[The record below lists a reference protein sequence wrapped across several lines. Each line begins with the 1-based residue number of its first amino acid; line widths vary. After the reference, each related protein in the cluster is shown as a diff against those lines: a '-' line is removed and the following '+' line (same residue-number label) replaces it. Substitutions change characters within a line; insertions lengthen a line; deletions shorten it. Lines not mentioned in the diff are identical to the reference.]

1 MRLDVSIPRSSLD
14 RLRML
19 LHPSRQKAFLAAL
32 ALTFLALLIDR
43 HSPSV
48 FLKGA
53 QVFFLLSGLTLAWLE
68 LGIQNQGA
76 ASGMQYLLFA
86 VTLTAVLQN
95 WWRTPAFDFGYLHV
109 AIVAV
114 AAVVC
119 KPRSAA
125 VIAGTVILLEL
136 VFLPGRGGGVVEI
149 VVRVGSKAALLLATV
164 MIISGASNRLRH
176 RVLLLGE
183 ELQRVRSTHFA
194 FSPAEQGSSQAAED
208 SDLSETELVTLEQSV
223 DSILRR
229 IKEYFRAY
237 SVLLFQP
244 GGEESLTLRHWVS
257 DSPDLLPGAN
267 LHNTHSLLGRIFTR
281 GVSCRW
287 NLDDPQSQVKFDD
300 LAHYSRWQ
308 PVRHVAASPLK
319 SNDVPSGLLV
329 VERTAANP
337 FNELELIHLETFAIQ
352 VVEMIAMGR
361 RYLEQVD
368 RNAEY
373 RLFYRAMAD
382 LGRSLATQDVL
393 EVLAEVC
400 QRVVPVSHILI
411 SLLDEGGRFYEI
423 AFAKGAE
430 KLRGSR
436 VPCQGRTW
444 ISWALNS
451 DADSLILKDIRSH
464 SSRLPVASPHE
475 GELTVRSVLLIPLKV
490 KGRTLGLLLLG
501 SDQADYFKHEH
512 MHMLSTIC
520 LQAAANIENSLL
532 HRRVEDEALSDGL
545 THLHNHRYFQE
556 RLQAEVSRARRNNGA
571 ISLLMADIDH
581 FKKINDTFGH
591 RIGDSVLLQI
601 AAILKDTVRSA
612 DDVARYGGEEF
623 AIILPDS
630 DRKGALRMSERARQA
645 VERVTFVAEEHRIQ
659 ITISI
664 GSATFPNDAGE
675 PWVLIEHADRALY
688 AAKEQGRNR
697 VVQYHTL
704 VINPAPSGKVMP

>member
-1 MRLDVSIPRSSLD
+1 LRLDVSIPRSYLD

-19 LHPSRQKAFLAAL
+19 LHPSRQKAFLAAI

-48 FLKGA
+48 LLKGA
-53 QVFFLLSGLTLAWLE
+53 QVFFLLAGLTLAWLE
-68 LGIQNQGA
+68 LGIQNQSAG
-76 ASGMQYLLFA
+76 SGMQYLLFA

-95 WWRTPAFDFGYLHV
+95 WWQTPAFDFGYLHV

-114 AAVVC
+114 AAVIC
-119 KPRSAA
+119 KPRPAT

-136 VFLPGRGGGVVEI
+136 VLLPGRGAEVF
-149 VVRVGSKAALLLATV
+149 VRVGSKAALLLATV
-164 MIISGASNRLRH
+164 MIVSGASNRLRN

-183 ELQRVRSTHFA
+183 ELQRARSTHFA
-194 FSPAEQGSSQAAED
+194 FSRREDGGPQAAED
-208 SDLSETELVTLEQSV
+208 WDLSDTELVTLEQSV

-257 DSPDLLPGAN
+257 DSPDLLPGTS
-267 LHNTHSLLGRIFTR
+267 LHNSNSLLGRIFTH
-281 GVSCRW
+281 GVSCHW

-300 LAHYSRWQ
+300 LAYYSKWQ
-308 PVRHVAASPLK
+308 PVRHVAVSPLK

-329 VERTAANP
+329 VERTAPNP
-337 FNELELIHLETFAIQ
+337 FTELESIHLETFAIQ
-352 VVEMIAMGR
+352 VVEIIAMGR
-361 RYLEQVD
+361 LYLEQVD

-373 RLFYRAMAD
+373 RLFYKAMAD

-393 EVLAEVC
+393 EVLADVC

-411 SLLDEGGRFYEI
+411 SLLDEGNRFYEI
-423 AFAKGAE
+423 VYAKGAE
-430 KLRGSR
+430 KLCGSR

-451 DADSLILKDIRSH
+451 EAGSLVLKDIRSH
-464 SSRLPVASPHE
+464 SSRLPVASPNE

-512 MHMLSTIC
+512 MHILGTIC

-556 RLQAEVSRARRNNGA
+556 RLQAEVSRARRSNGA
-571 ISLLMADIDH
+571 ISLLMADIDR

-645 VERVTFVAEEHRIQ
+645 VERVTFLAEEHLIQ

-704 VINPAPSGKVMP
+704 AINPAPSGKVNP